1 MGRFRE
7 TVNNCENG
15 SVTVRWRQSGDKIQ
29 RDVGQSTMSDRG
41 NRRRK
46 KLKQLKNRAH
56 MDWREFSLWLSRWFL
71 WSVQTAAPPH
81 PTKL

>member
-15 SVTVRWRQSGDKIQ
+15 SVTVRRRQFSNSIQ
-29 RDVGQSTMSDRG
+29 RDVGQSTMSDR
-41 NRRRK
+41 REK

-56 MDWREFSLWLSRWFL
+56 LDWREFSHLAE
-71 WSVQTAAPPH
+71 QMY
-81 PTKL
+81 